1 MLGSFPKVSPYT
13 RLQQAIPRNQ
23 RKRSLHRK
31 GVCACYVS
39 KSFLTLCGESPPGS
53 SVRGILQARILDWV
67 AISSFRGSSWPKD
80 RTHISGVSRIAG
92 DSFLLSYLGIPS
104 HGFDLHLIGLNLEM
118 RMHVAKSTHMW
129 AQGQEGELKRHP
141 KKVSKASATDWTE
154 HHEIYQA
161 QM

>member
-1 MLGSFPKVSPYT
+1 MFYIYSVCVCLCVYACVCVCVCMCAQW
-13 RLQQAIPRNQ
+13 LQ
-23 RKRSLHRK
+23 S
-31 GVCACYVS
+31 C
-39 KSFLTLCGESPPGS
+39 LTLCDSMDSTPPGS
-53 SVRGILQARILDWV
+53 SVHGILQARILDWV